1 MDVHQLRVFAS
12 VYKNRSFSKASE
24 ELHLTQP
31 TVSDHIKTL
40 EEELQCRLF
49 DRMGR
54 TILPTQEAE
63 VLYHHALTILERL
76 GALQETFSR
85 LKKEVSGELVV
96 GASTIPG
103 TYLMPGLVAGF
114 TAQHPSVTFKVVIA
128 DSKDIAE
135 RVLKH
140 DLLIGLVGAR
150 VGDGRLSFAPL
161 TEDELIVI
169 AAPALS
175 MGDTRSLADLV
186 TLPMVFREEGS
197 GTRREVE
204 RLLEQK
210 GISTEALRIAGIF
223 GSTDSVKQAV
233 KEGLGISI
241 LSKIAVADE
250 LRCGSLKEIKVPE
263 VEMKRRFYVV
273 THKKRTLPLAYSLF
287 FDYLKATA

>member
-114 TAQHPSVTFKVVIA
+114 TAQHHSVTFKVVIA

-175 MGDTRSLADLV
+175 VGDTRSLADLV